1 MLAIKYAFFATIATG
16 VNLATQKLTFMVME
30 NRYALL
36 VALMLGTLA
45 GLVAKYLLDK
55 RYIFRFKTTSVQEDS
70 RIFLL
75 YSLVGVVTTA
85 IFWGFEITFAVL
97 FENENAL
104 YLGGAIGLAIGYVCK
119 YQLDKRYVFI
129 ATPSNSL

>member
-85 IFWGFEITFAVL
+85 IFWGFEIAFAVL